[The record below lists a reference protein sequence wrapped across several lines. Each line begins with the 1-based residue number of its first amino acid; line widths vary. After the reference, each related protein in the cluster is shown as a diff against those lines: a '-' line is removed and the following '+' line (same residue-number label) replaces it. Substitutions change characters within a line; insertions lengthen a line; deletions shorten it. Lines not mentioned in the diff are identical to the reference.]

1 MGNTIEWF
9 KCMFSKKHAKKTK
22 LRITEAK
29 EKSMLESL
37 DIIAIL
43 IFMLLLFN
51 IVNVWYRYQEL
62 QVLKNS
68 DRTIIQVEF
77 EDE

>member
-1 MGNTIEWF
+1 MKDTAEWF

-51 IVNVWYRYQEL
+51 VANVWYRYQEL

-68 DRTIIQVEF
+68 DRTIIQVEL
-77 EDE
+77 ENE

>member
-1 MGNTIEWF
+1 MKDTVEWF

-51 IVNVWYRYQEL
+51 VANVWYRYQEL

-68 DRTIIQVEF
+68 DRTIIQVEL
-77 EDE
+77 ENE

>member
-1 MGNTIEWF
+1 MKDTVEWF
-9 KCMFSKKHAKKTK
+9 KCMFSKEHAKKTK

-43 IFMLLLFN
+43 IFMVLLFN
-51 IVNVWYRYQEL
+51 LMNVIYRYQEL

-68 DRTIIQVEF
+68 DKQIIQVEF
-77 EDE
+77 KDE

>member
-1 MGNTIEWF
+1 
-9 KCMFSKKHAKKTK
+9 MFSKKHAKKTK

-51 IVNVWYRYQEL
+51 VANVWYRYQEL

-68 DRTIIQVEF
+68 DRTIIQVEL
-77 EDE
+77 ENE